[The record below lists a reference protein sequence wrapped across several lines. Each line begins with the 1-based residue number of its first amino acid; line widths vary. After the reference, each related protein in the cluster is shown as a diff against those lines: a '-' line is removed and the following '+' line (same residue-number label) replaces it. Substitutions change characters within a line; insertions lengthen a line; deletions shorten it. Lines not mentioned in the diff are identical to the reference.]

1 MLETVTTY
9 HLEITDPT
17 AFDRRARRL
26 DELTFMRVELPSPE
40 FNHFLFTTVGRP
52 WRWYSRL
59 PWTYHQ
65 WQTYLADPN
74 VQTWVGYVQGTP
86 CGYCELY
93 RQGDA
98 VEIKFFGLLAAF
110 TGQGLGGA
118 LLVRSIEQ
126 AWAMGAERVWV
137 HTCSLDHP
145 SALAN
150 YQARGFQVFKTETG
164 TEELPDPDSPLWQT
178 PAFYADR

>member
-1 MLETVTTY
+1 MHETVTTY
-9 HLEITDPT
+9 HLEITDP
-17 AFDRRARRL
+17 AHFDRCARRL
-26 DELTFMRVELPSPE
+26 DELAFIRCELPLPE
-40 FNHFLFTTVGRP
+40 LNHFFFTQVGRP

-59 PWTYHQ
+59 PWTYAQ
-65 WQTYLADPN
+65 WQTYLNDPA

-86 CGYCELY
+86 VGYCELQ
-93 RQGDA
+93 RQAEA
-98 VEIKFFGLLAAF
+98 VELKFFGLLPAF

-145 SALAN
+145 AALTN
-150 YQARGFQVFKTETG
+150 YQARGFRVFKTETVV
-164 TEELPDPDSPLWQT
+164 EDLPDPDSPLWRT
-178 PAFYADR
+178 SALLDK